1 MICLGKKDKTGNHG
15 ACVCAVFEF
24 LSGQEECGCVRSIL
38 SKSGSEPPLPGGGTR
53 QTERGAKAQRCL
65 SNQKTVWLC
74 LVTRQ

>member
-1 MICLGKKDKTGNHG
+1 MGRRIRQVTTEL
-15 ACVCAVFEF
+15 VCAVFEF
-24 LSGQEECGCVRSIL
+24 LSGQEECGCVGSIL

-53 QTERGAKAQRCL
+53 QTERGAEAQRCP